1 MMDKEEVFVKEKDID
16 MPIKMFCKDANAI
29 VMVYKFNM
37 TSNMALIYNPLLA
50 EKQSG
55 NAWKQ
60 VKISKLIPL
69 DVTKEKLLKK
79 FRKD

>member
-1 MMDKEEVFVKEKDID
+1 

-29 VMVYKFNM
+29 VIVYKFDM
-37 TSNMALIYNPLLA
+37 QSNMALIYNPWLA
-50 EKQSG
+50 EKQNG
-55 NAWKQ
+55 NGWKQ

-69 DVTKEKLLKK
+69 DITKEELPKE

>member
-1 MMDKEEVFVKEKDID
+1 

-29 VMVYKFNM
+29 VMVYKFDMITNI
-37 TSNMALIYNPLLA
+37 ALIYNPWLA
-50 EKQSG
+50 EKQKG
-55 NAWKQ
+55 NGWKQ

-69 DVTKEKLLKK
+69 DITKEELPKE